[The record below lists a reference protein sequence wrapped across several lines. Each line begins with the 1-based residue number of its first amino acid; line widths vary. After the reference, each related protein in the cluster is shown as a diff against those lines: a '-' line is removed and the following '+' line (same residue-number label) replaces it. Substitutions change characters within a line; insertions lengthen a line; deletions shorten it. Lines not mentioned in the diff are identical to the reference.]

1 MFFIQLATATAVVAA
16 AAAEASTAAAKNKDN
31 DKDNNPRATSV
42 ITVIATHKRTSLP
55 FSNSY
60 YEKEVCCVTTKSDA
74 NIFVSDYSAVYTEN
88 LTRTYGFSA
97 KKRTADA
104 ISLGV
109 PKRPSGTCS
118 ASSFLSKHSFIR
130 VSIIPGATQLTVMPD
145 GASS

>member
-88 LTRTYGFSA
+88 LGGDIFVLREIKDCVCNF
-97 KKRTADA
+97 
-104 ISLGV
+104 L
-109 PKRPSGTCS
+109 TCS
-118 ASSFLSKHSFIR
+118 QPA
-130 VSIIPGATQLTVMPD
+130 
-145 GASS
+145 